1 MEREDRGSAV
11 RFPCVVPCWL
21 LLCGGQPSCVLSSPS
36 GLWSEGKD
44 CWILSK
50 SFYVSAEMTIW
61 CFLVFICYVTFIDF
75 HMVNHS
81 HIFSMKPNVIM
92 VHGVFFVIYYWFDFQ
107 GKGYEFLLNFKG
119 EPAAGVPYNKQEM
132 IPPNRSCRLSVTLI
146 PKPGREDRREGKGG
160 ATFLD
165 EHRWCVCVW
174 GGWQGEETD
183 TDRII
188 KWECRFW
195 VGNPGEKIGAVPR
208 DADTVLRANLSDKT
222 SLDMISVR
230 CL

>member
-1 MEREDRGSAV
+1 MYLLR
-11 RFPCVVPCWL
+11 WL
-21 LLCGGQPSCVLSSPS
+21 YGVFLYLYAMSRLLISIWWTILTSLAWNQT
-36 GLWSEGKD
+36 WSWYMG
-44 CWILSK
+44 
-50 SFYVSAEMTIW
+50 F
-61 CFLVFICYVTFIDF
+61 
-75 HMVNHS
+75 
-81 HIFSMKPNVIM
+81 
-92 VHGVFFVIYYWFDFQ
+92 FFVIYYWFDFQ

-165 EHRWCVCVW
+165 EHRWCVCGG

>member
-1 MEREDRGSAV
+1 MDVSALGTVWFLPLYFFLWLSLYSEPTHCADDQWRERTGSAV

-50 SFYVSAEMTIW
+50 SFYVSDEMTIW

-132 IPPNRSCRLSVTLI
+132 IPPNRPCRLSVTLI
-146 PKPGREDRREGKGG
+146 PKPGREDRRERKGG

-165 EHRWCVCVW
+165 EHRWCVCV
-174 GGWQGEETD
+174 GGVAGGRNRHRQ
-183 TDRII
+183 
-188 KWECRFW
+188 
-195 VGNPGEKIGAVPR
+195 NHQ
-208 DADTVLRANLSDKT
+208 
-222 SLDMISVR
+222 VR
-230 CL
+230 MQILGR